1 MTRSN
6 CTQQYV
12 KFWWLGR
19 QITSTLEASIQPWL
33 QPLALL
39 ASLYQQPSLPTNTQ
53 ADMEV

>member
-1 MTRSN
+1 MTRAN

-19 QITSTLEASIQPWL
+19 QITSTLEAFTQPWL

-39 ASLYQQPSLPTNTQ
+39 ASLYQPPSLQINTQ